1 MATKYFFEKHTN
13 LLLTNIP
20 PSIALKEKIKIH
32 NLANLSEPL
41 QFI

>member
-1 MATKYFFEKHTN
+1 MATKYFEKHSD
-13 LLLTNIP
+13 LQLTNIP
-20 PSIALKEKIKIH
+20 PSIVLKEKIKIH